1 MTLLGSRID
10 ETGTL
15 ILDGDAFHFRCDLG
29 RRYRLELRRT
39 PGDLGGQRVRLIG
52 TLVGTDLVS
61 AEGVTPV

>member
-15 ILDGDAFHFRCDLG
+15 ILDGDAFNFRRDLG
-29 RRYRLELRRT
+29 GRYRLELRRT
-39 PGDLGGQRVRLIG
+39 PDDLGGQRVRLIG
-52 TLVGTDLVS
+52 TLVGADLVS